1 MKGQRKFQL
10 LIAVIRDALA
20 DVARDNRYG
29 DLFRATWEL
38 MRFER
43 EIARDIGKV
52 RELIGVARA
61 IRNATGPGRSVAEQR
76 VMDSLKGIAWTCC
89 SVLERADVPRLPDL
103 AAADALIPD
112 LRRPILIIAELCDY
126 ALECLRF
133 NARPRDAFA
142 GARREQSFEIL
153 GIAGRLFD
161 LPEALDMARQALR
174 RSRSQTVR
182 GAIVFLEDY
191 FKAREGMEVPDDI
204 HTALLSVAEMTDR
217 RSTATGALNVLVETG
232 EISDMEALDRLDD
245 WKDKHNRR

>member
-76 VMDSLKGIAWTCC
+76 VMDSLKGNAWTCC
-89 SVLERADVPRLPDL
+89 SVLERADVPRLP
-103 AAADALIPD
+103 
-112 LRRPILIIAELCDY
+112 
-126 ALECLRF
+126 
-133 NARPRDAFA
+133 
-142 GARREQSFEIL
+142 
-153 GIAGRLFD
+153 
-161 LPEALDMARQALR
+161 
-174 RSRSQTVR
+174 T
-182 GAIVFLEDY
+182 
-191 FKAREGMEVPDDI
+191 
-204 HTALLSVAEMTDR
+204 
-217 RSTATGALNVLVETG
+217 
-232 EISDMEALDRLDD
+232 
-245 WKDKHNRR
+245 